1 MLFERANVYETWQML
16 ADINPNTPLHWIWGG
31 KSKRGGGADVQTQ
44 TTFRHP
50 GLNSNAWYPG
60 IDHLVSRMERTMA
73 EL

>member
-1 MLFERANVYETWQML
+1 MLFERSNVYESWQML

-31 KSKRGGGADVQTQ
+31 KSQRGGGADVQTQ

-50 GLNSNAWYPG
+50 GLNSNVWHPG
-60 IDHLVSRMERTMA
+60 IDHLVSRKEQTTA